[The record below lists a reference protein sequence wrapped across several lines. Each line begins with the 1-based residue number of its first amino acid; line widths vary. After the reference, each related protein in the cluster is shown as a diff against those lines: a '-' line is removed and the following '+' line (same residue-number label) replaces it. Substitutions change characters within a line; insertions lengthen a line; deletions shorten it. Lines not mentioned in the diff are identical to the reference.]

1 MALLQSNFA
10 STVPAPVNFVLME
23 QLLSAARKRLPFF
36 NGTLPGELSTGKGAS
51 SVKWRR
57 IENLAAVTSALSE
70 NTEGTTPAFGFG
82 RSTVRPTITDV
93 TAAIAK
99 FGNGISTT
107 EEIDLFNVNSNSL
120 ALMDTLGANA
130 GESLNT
136 LMRNIFDATTVL
148 VRFGTQDSTTLAT
161 TLSSVAK
168 SITLNDIQFSV
179 NALNRN
185 SAMRFTP
192 AGFGSVNVGTSPIR
206 QSYYGI
212 CHVDVEE
219 DIRGLTGFIPVE
231 QYGGYTETEP
241 GEFGAVG
248 GVRWCSTEIAP
259 ILTGQS
265 TESAVSGQFR
275 NTGSAGVT
283 TVQHDVYSTYIYGRE
298 AVGSIGLGEQHA
310 KEIYMMYD
318 RVPTVEIIQHKPGS
332 SGVADPFNENGTLV
346 WKSWFAG
353 KRLNENWLI
362 KVVTLAKAY

>member
-1 MALLQSNFA
+1 MALVTSNFA
-10 STVPAPVNFVLME
+10 STVQGPVNYVLME
-23 QLLSAARKRLPFF
+23 TLLSAARKNLPYF
-36 NGTLPGELSTGKGAS
+36 NGTMPGKLEKAQGSA

-57 IENLAAVTSALSE
+57 IENLAAVTTALSE
-70 NTEGTTPAFGFG
+70 PIESDTPAFGNG
-82 RSTVRPTITDV
+82 RTTVRPTITDV
-93 TAAIAK
+93 TVAIAK
-99 FGNGISTT
+99 YGNAISLT
-107 EEIDLFNVNSNSL
+107 EEIDLFNVNSNSA

-136 LMRNIFDATTVL
+136 AMRTVFEGATQE
-148 VRFGTQDSTTLAT
+148 RNAGGKASY
-161 TLSSVAK
+161 SSVAA
-168 SITLNDIQFSV
+168 SMSVNDIKNAV
-179 NALNRN
+179 NRLNRN

-192 AGFGSVNVGTSPIR
+192 AGFGSTNIGTQPIR

-259 ILTGQS
+259 IVSDGS
-265 TESAVSGQFR
+265 TESVVA
-275 NTGSAGVT
+275 GSFQESSALL
-283 TVQHDVYSTYIYGRE
+283 HHVYRSYIYGRE

-310 KEIYMMYD
+310 KEIYKMYE
-318 RVPTVEIIQHKPGS
+318 RVPTVELIYHKPGS
-332 SGVADPFNENGTLV
+332 SGVADPFNEMGSLA

-353 KRLNENWLI
+353 KILNANWI
-362 KVVTLAKAY
+362 VEVNTLAGKY

>member
-10 STVPAPVNFVLME
+10 STVTAPVNFVYME
-23 QLLSAARKRLPFF
+23 TLLSAARKRLPYF
-36 NGTLPGELSTGKGAS
+36 NGTLPGKLEKAQGAA

-57 IENLAAVTSALSE
+57 IENLAAVTTALGE

-82 RSTVRPTITDV
+82 RSSVRPTITDV
-93 TAAIAK
+93 TVAIAK
-99 FGNGISTT
+99 FGNSINLS
-107 EEIDLFNVNSNSL
+107 EEIDLFNVNSNTY
-120 ALMDTLGANA
+120 ALMDTMGANA

-136 LMRNIFDATTVL
+136 LMRDVFNGASVIVRNAGGAATY
-148 VRFGTQDSTTLAT
+148 
-161 TLSSVAK
+161 SSVAA
-168 SITLNDIQFSV
+168 SISVNDIKFSV
-179 NALNRN
+179 NQLNRN

-192 AGFGSVNVGTSPIR
+192 AGFGSQNVGTQPIR

-219 DIRGLTGFIPVE
+219 DIRALSGFIPVE

-259 ILTGQS
+259 IVSDGS
-265 TESAVSGQFR
+265 TESAVATSFQ
-275 NTGSAGVT
+275 GSSAIL
-283 TVQHDVYSTYIYGRE
+283 HHVYTSFIYGRE

-318 RVPTVEIIQHKPGS
+318 RVPTVEIIYHKPGS
-332 SGVADPFNENGTLV
+332 SGVADPFNEQGSLA

-353 KRLNENWLI
+353 KVLNGNW
-362 KVVTLAKAY
+362 VVPVRTLAGRY

>member
-23 QLLSAARKRLPFF
+23 TLLSAARKRLPFF
-36 NGTLPGELSTGKGAS
+36 NGTLPGSLEKGQGAA

-57 IENLAAVTSALSE
+57 IENLTAVTTALTES
-70 NTEGTTPAFGFG
+70 TEGTTPAFGNG

-93 TAAIAK
+93 TVAIAK
-99 FGNGISTT
+99 FGNGISLT
-107 EEIDLFNVNSNSL
+107 EEIDLFNVNSNSA

-136 LMRNIFDATTVL
+136 LMRDIYNGESVIVRIGNGSAGTPAAT
-148 VRFGTQDSTTLAT
+148 F
-161 TLSSVAK
+161 SSVAEA
-168 SITLNDIQFSV
+168 INLNDIRFTV

-185 SAMRFTP
+185 SAMKFTP
-192 AGFGSVNVGTSPIR
+192 AGFGSQNIGTSPIR

-219 DIRGLTGFIPVE
+219 EIRALTGFIPVE

-259 ILTGQS
+259 IISDGS
-265 TESAVSGQFR
+265 TESAVATAFH
-275 NTGSAGVT
+275 GSSAVL
-283 TVQHDVYSTYIYGRE
+283 HDVYSTFIYGRE
-298 AVGSIGLGEQHA
+298 AVGSIGLGENHA

-318 RVPTVEIIQHKPGS
+318 RVPTVELIYHKPGS
-332 SGVADPFNENGTLV
+332 SGIADPYNEVGSLT

-353 KRLNENWLI
+353 KRLNENWI
-362 KVVTLAKAY
+362 GKIQTLSKKY

>member
-36 NGTLPGELSTGKGAS
+36 NGTLPGTLEKAKGAAA
-51 SVKWRR
+51 VKWRR
-57 IENLAAVTSALSE
+57 IENLAAVTTTLSE
-70 NTEGTTPAFGFG
+70 NTEGTTPTFGFG

-93 TAAIAK
+93 TAAISK

-136 LMRNIFDATTVL
+136 LMRNIFDGQSVI
-148 VRFGTQDSTTLAT
+148 VRFGTQDGSTLAT

-168 SITLNDIQFSV
+168 SISLNDIQFSV
-179 NALNRN
+179 NQLNRN

-192 AGFGSVNVGTSPIR
+192 AGFGSTNIGTSPIR

-265 TESAVSGQFR
+265 TESAVVGQFR
-275 NTGSAGVT
+275 NTGSAGAT
-283 TVQHDVYSTYIYGRE
+283 TVQHDVYTTYIYGRE
-298 AVGSIGLGEQHA
+298 AVGSVGLGEQHA

-346 WKSWFAG
+346 WKAWFAG
-353 KRLNENWLI
+353 KRLNENWLVKI
-362 KVVTLAKAY
+362 HTLAKAY